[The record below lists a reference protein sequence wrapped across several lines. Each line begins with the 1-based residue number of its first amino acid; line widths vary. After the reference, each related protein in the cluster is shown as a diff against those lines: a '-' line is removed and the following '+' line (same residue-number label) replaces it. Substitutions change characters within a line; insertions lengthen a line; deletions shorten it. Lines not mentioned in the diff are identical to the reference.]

1 MYRAVKEKKC
11 AWAPSYYL
19 RMGGSRKIRNVK
31 AVVRRAIYV
40 TRGGGHVKYRG
51 GGVFGSA
58 RKCGPTTQAQLPQ
71 ALLDVL
77 HHAYAQH
84 SMRNSHGH
92 GVGELFSHCRHYVT
106 HTFKLGD
113 PLRCNNWFLRMN
125 QLHPLSIDLPLTVA
139 SCYSTPA
146 HM

>member
-84 SMRNSHGH
+84 SMSTSHGH
-92 GVGELFSHCRHYVT
+92 GVGEYDSLTAVTMSH
-106 HTFKLGD
+106 
-113 PLRCNNWFLRMN
+113 
-125 QLHPLSIDLPLTVA
+125 
-139 SCYSTPA
+139 TPSS
-146 HM
+146 

>member
-51 GGVFGSA
+51 GGVLIRV
-58 RKCGPTTQAQLPQ
+58 RKEVWSDHTGPTPTSPTRHATPCLRS
-71 ALLDVL
+71 ALDE
-77 HHAYAQH
+77 HQPWPWCW
-84 SMRNSHGH
+84 R
-92 GVGELFSHCRHYVT
+92 
-106 HTFKLGD
+106 
-113 PLRCNNWFLRMN
+113 
-125 QLHPLSIDLPLTVA
+125 I
-139 SCYSTPA
+139 
-146 HM
+146 